1 MSAIKARRL
10 KLGMSQAELAQKMG
24 VRQNTISGWERG
36 TRQPSIAKIKQLA
49 LSLECSIED
58 LLSGNAQT
66 EGAE

>member
-10 KLGMSQAELAQKMG
+10 EIRMSQAELAQKMG

-49 LSLECSIED
+49 RILGCSIED
-58 LLSGNAQT
+58 LLGGDAQP
-66 EGAE
+66 EEV